1 MSEQTYNLLSR
12 SCFDAAKLSGT
23 MYKLGDD
30 GWCVGGTEDA
40 REWYYDNAEWSVTLP
55 AGTYTLSYEVDGTQG
70 DKWDQ
75 LVAYLGED
83 GASFAFGHT
92 DGPALRT
99 YTFALTAETAV
110 RLMAKCY
117 APARF
122 RLMLVEGTTPAAWA
136 PAEGESLPGG
146 GCSDER

>member
-12 SCFDAAKLSGT
+12 SCFDASKLLST
-23 MYKLGDD
+23 AYKLGDD
-30 GWCVGGTEDA
+30 GWCVGGTMDD
-40 REWYYDNAEWSVTLP
+40 RGWSYDKSEWSATLP

-70 DKWDQ
+70 DHWDG
-75 LVAYLGED
+75 VKMYLGNDD
-83 GASFAFGHT
+83 GEFVFGHT

-99 YTFALTAETAV
+99 RTFALTAETEV
-110 RLMAKCY
+110 RLMVKCY

-136 PAEGESLPGG
+136 PADGETMPGG